1 MLPRFRT
8 HAARFALVAALALAC
23 AQRASA
29 QETDE
34 FGDAA
39 ADPVKLF
46 NQGQDAH
53 AKKEYERALE
63 FYDEALKLRPE
74 FAEAEF
80 QKGAALAALKR
91 PAEAEKSYRRAM
103 ALKPAWALP
112 PAVLGLLLV
121 EAPGRE
127 REAEP
132 LLRRALELDAKNLTA
147 AVALAELRARA
158 GDAAES
164 AALWRRATELKPDD
178 APLWVARARAE
189 LAAKDSAAAARSFER
204 AVAIEPSNAEAL
216 RPAGGFAPPTGGPGP
231 APPQPPG
238 S

>member
-74 FAEAEF
+74 F
-80 QKGAALAALKR
+80 
-91 PAEAEKSYRRAM
+91 
-103 ALKPAWALP
+103 
-112 PAVLGLLLV
+112 
-121 EAPGRE
+121 
-127 REAEP
+127 
-132 LLRRALELDAKNLTA
+132 
-147 AVALAELRARA
+147 
-158 GDAAES
+158 DAAES

-178 APLWVARARAE
+178 ATLWVARARAE

-204 AVAIEPSNAEAL
+204 AAAIDPSNVEARLGRADLALQSGDKARAVEDLRALEGQAKADWKLAVAIANRYGLAGQTEDARRLYDSLPDEAKNSAEGKRLLA
-216 RPAGGFAPPTGGPGP
+216 
-231 APPQPPG
+231 
-238 S
+238 